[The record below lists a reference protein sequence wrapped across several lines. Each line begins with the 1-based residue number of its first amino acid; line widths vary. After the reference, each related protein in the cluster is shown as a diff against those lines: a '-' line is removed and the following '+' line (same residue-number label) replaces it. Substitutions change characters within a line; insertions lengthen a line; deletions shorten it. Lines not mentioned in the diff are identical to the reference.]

1 MEMIQY
7 EGDVYRPPSEA
18 RSLIIQA
25 TIGCS
30 NNTCAFCRMYKAK
43 QFRMRDIEDV
53 LDDFRIAR
61 QWYRNVPRIFIAD
74 GDALIQP
81 MDRWEKIFNCIKSLY
96 PECERVTSYATPKS
110 VLLKSD
116 DELKNLRQ
124 MGLQMVYM
132 GLESGNDELLRL
144 MQKGSTAADMIEA
157 SQKLH
162 KAGIAISVTAINGL
176 GGIEYSKD
184 HAIDT
189 GKVLSAMKPQ
199 YIGLLTL
206 MIERGAPICDM
217 VARGE
222 ITPLSAEEI
231 LAEIK
236 LILQNCD
243 CEGSVFRANHASN
256 YLPLSGTLNAD
267 KERLISLID
276 SALQGRTNL
285 RPEWMRGL

>member
-1 MEMIQY
+1 MDIIRY

-43 QFRMRDIEDV
+43 QFRLRKIEDV

-110 VLLKSD
+110 VLLKTD
-116 DELKNLRQ
+116 DELLSLRQ
-124 MGLQMVYM
+124 MGLEMVYI
-132 GLESGNDELLRL
+132 GLESGSDKVLET
-144 MQKGSTAADMIEA
+144 MKKGNAAADIIEA
-157 SQKLH
+157 SKKLH

-176 GGIEYSKD
+176 GGLELSEE
-184 HAIDT
+184 HAIET
-189 GKVLSAMKPQ
+189 GKVLTAMKPQ

-206 MIERGAPICDM
+206 MVDRDTPLYGM
-217 VARGE
+217 VQRGE
-222 ITPLSAEEI
+222 ITLLSAEEI
-231 LAEIK
+231 LAETR

-243 CEGSVFRANHASN
+243 CEGSVFRSNHASN
-256 YLPLSGTLNAD
+256 YLPLGGTLNRD
-267 KERLISLID
+267 KQKLISIID
-276 SALQGRTNL
+276 SALQGKTNL

>member
-1 MEMIQY
+1 MEIIRY

-30 NNTCAFCRMYKAK
+30 NNTCAFCRMYKEK
-43 QFRMRDIEDV
+43 QFRLRDIEDV

-96 PECERVTSYATPKS
+96 PECERVTSYATPKT
-110 VLLKSD
+110 VLLKTD
-116 DELKNLRQ
+116 DELLSLRQ
-124 MGLQMVYM
+124 MGLQMVYI
-132 GLESGNDELLRL
+132 GLESGSDKVLNI
-144 MQKGSTAADMIEA
+144 MKKGSATADIIEA

-176 GGIEYSKD
+176 GGIERSKE

-206 MIERGAPICDM
+206 MVDRGTPLFDM
-217 VARGE
+217 VQRGE
-222 ITPLSAEEI
+222 ITLLSAEEI
-231 LAEIK
+231 LAETR

-243 CEGSVFRANHASN
+243 CERSVFRANHASN
-256 YLPLSGTLNAD
+256 YLPLAGTLNRD
-267 KERLISLID
+267 KQKLIALID
-276 SALQGRTNL
+276 SALQGKTNL

>member
-1 MEMIQY
+1 MEIIRY

-30 NNTCAFCRMYKAK
+30 NNTCAFCRMYKEK
-43 QFRMRDIEDV
+43 QFRLRDIEDV

-96 PECERVTSYATPKS
+96 PECERVTSYATPKT
-110 VLLKSD
+110 VLLKTD
-116 DELKNLRQ
+116 DELLSLRQ
-124 MGLQMVYM
+124 MGLQMVYI
-132 GLESGNDELLRL
+132 GLESGSDKVLNI
-144 MQKGSTAADMIEA
+144 MKKGSATADIIEA

-176 GGIEYSKD
+176 GGIERSKE

-206 MIERGAPICDM
+206 MVDRGTPLFDM
-217 VARGE
+217 VQRGE
-222 ITPLSAEEI
+222 ITLLSAEEI
-231 LAEIK
+231 LAETR

-256 YLPLSGTLNAD
+256 YLPLAGTLNRD
-267 KERLISLID
+267 KQKLIALID
-276 SALQGRTNL
+276 SALQGKTNL